1 MDRIFCERLKA
12 ARTAQGLTVRELA
25 RRVGTD
31 MRVVTLYESGGTTP
45 GIEGIR
51 AFAEALGVSAAY
63 LVDRVPPRRA
73 TVCPCCGAELE
84 GKERRMAHDIP
95 RISGAQD

>member
-1 MDRIFCERLKA
+1 MDRIFCTRLKA
-12 ARTAQGLTVRELA
+12 ARIAQGLTVRDLA

-31 MRVVTLYESGGTTP
+31 MRVVTLYENGGTTP

-63 LVDRVPPRRA
+63 LVDRRTAR
-73 TVCPCCGAELE
+73 VCYSLPLLQG
-84 GKERRMAHDIP
+84 
-95 RISGAQD
+95 

>member
-1 MDRIFCERLKA
+1 MDRIFCTRLKA
-12 ARTAQGLTVRELA
+12 ARIAQGLTVRDLA

-31 MRVVTLYESGGTTP
+31 MRVVTLYENGGTTP

-73 TVCPCCGAELE
+73 TVCPCCGADLE
-84 GKERRMAHDIP
+84 GKERGMTHDLP

>member
-1 MDRIFCERLKA
+1 MDRIFCTRLKA
-12 ARTAQGLTVRELA
+12 ARIAQGLTVRDLA

-31 MRVVTLYESGGTTP
+31 MRVVTLYENGGTTP

-63 LVDRVPPRRA
+63 LVDRVPPRLVTA
-73 TVCPCCGAELE
+73 CPYCGVDLE
-84 GKERRMAHDIP
+84 GKERRLQDDLP
-95 RISGAQD
+95 RISGT

>member
-1 MDRIFCERLKA
+1 MDRIFCTRLKA
-12 ARTAQGLTVRELA
+12 ARIAQGLTVRDLA

-31 MRVVTLYESGGTTP
+31 MRVVTLYENGGTTP

-84 GKERRMAHDIP
+84 GKERRMTHDLP